1 MKKYIFISL
10 FFSLYSCNNENTAL
24 EKEIN
29 TEEELSLT
37 SVKLTENQIKNAEI
51 TLSKIAKQ
59 EMASFIKVNGVIE
72 LPPQNTISISV
83 PLGGYLKATKLVE
96 GMQVKKGEVL
106 ASIEDQQYIQ
116 IQEDYLVAKAKILAI
131 EKEYIRQKELNISKA
146 SSDKIY
152 ENAQS
157 EYNSQKVLV
166 KSLSEK
172 LRLINVNPST
182 LTSENISRLINIYS
196 PINGYVS
203 VVNQN
208 IGKYIAPTEVL
219 FELVNPSNV
228 FLSLTVFEKDID
240 NLFIG
245 QNVVSYSNQNP
256 DKRYQSSIKLISK
269 SLNSNNTV
277 HVICQFSASDASL
290 YPGMYMN
297 AEIIAPTKLAYVI
310 SNEGLVQF
318 ENKNYVFYKSN
329 NTKFIM
335 EEVKVLNQNENY
347 TQIDFSPSF
356 SNFEKEFVQKGAY
369 NLLMKMKNTEED

>member
-116 IQEDYLVAKAKILAI
+116 IQEDYLVANAKILAI

-277 HVICQFSASDASL
+277 HVVCQFSASDASL

-329 NTKFIM
+329 NTTFIM